1 MKANIIDYN
10 NVFSIQQKN
19 EFVSESIDND
29 YSRNSIITYKIKGG
43 IYTVALIKQQVY
55 DLV

>member
-1 MKANIIDYN
+1 MKANIIDCN

-19 EFVSESIDND
+19 EFVSESINND

>member
-1 MKANIIDYN
+1 MKVNIIDYD

-19 EFVSESIDND
+19 EFVSESINND

-43 IYTVALIKQQVY
+43 IYTVALIKQRVY